1 MGSLQTIV
9 ELKNVTKEFQQ
20 KKAVNDVS
28 FSIKQG
34 EMVAILGANGAGKT
48 TTMRMMLGL
57 MKPTRGTVSLFQKDP
72 KHKEVLERVGGMLQ
86 EVSVM
91 DSLKVKEL
99 IQLIQSYY
107 QHPLELSSL
116 LELTGLHEEEWN
128 KRTEKLS
135 GGQKRRLNFALALAG
150 NPDLL
155 FLDEPTV
162 GMDVTARENFWR
174 KIKELNKQ
182 GKTILFTTHYL
193 QEADEV
199 AERII
204 MINKGEVVGDGT
216 PEQLKGK
223 LTKPRVRFQEKI
235 SYPID
240 FYRTL
245 PFVVEVQKEKET
257 VTLIATNADQLL
269 KEIFDRQLNIH
280 HIEVKLGRLEE
291 VFSQLMEDTKEVDS
305 NEHLLDAK

>member
-1 MGSLQTIV
+1 MQTIV
-9 ELKNVTKEFQQ
+9 ELRNVTKEFQQ
-20 KKAVNDVS
+20 KKAVKDVS

-48 TTMRMMLGL
+48 TTMRMLLGL
-57 MKPTRGTVSLFQKDP
+57 MKPTRGTVSLFQKNP
-72 KHKEVLERVGGMLQ
+72 RQKEVLEKIGGMLQ

-91 DSLKVKEL
+91 DSLKVREL

-107 QHPLELSSL
+107 QNPIELTTL
-116 LELTGLHEEEWN
+116 LELTGLQEDDWN
-128 KRTEKLS
+128 QRTEKLS

-162 GMDVTARENFWR
+162 GMDVTSREQFW
-174 KIKELNKQ
+174 KKMKELNRQ

-199 AERII
+199 AGRII

-216 PEQLKGK
+216 PAHLKEK
-223 LTKPRVRFQEKI
+223 LTKPRVMFQERTP
-235 SYPID
+235 YTLD
-240 FYRTL
+240 FYQNF
-245 PFVVEVQKEKET
+245 PFVEDVQKEKDK
-257 VTLIATNADQLL
+257 VTLVAKNSDQLL
-269 KEIFDRQLNIH
+269 KEIFDRQLNIY

-291 VFSQLMEDTKEVDS
+291 VFSQLLGEKKEVG
-305 NEHLLDAK
+305 NEMFLDAK

>member
-1 MGSLQTIV
+1 VEKLQTIV
-9 ELKNVTKEFQQ
+9 ELRNVTKEFQQ
-20 KKAVNDVS
+20 KKAVKDVS

-48 TTMRMMLGL
+48 TTMRMLLGL
-57 MKPTRGTVSLFQKDP
+57 MKPTRGTVSLFQKNP
-72 KHKEVLERVGGMLQ
+72 RQKEVLEKIGGMLQ

-91 DSLKVKEL
+91 DSLKVREL

-107 QHPLELSSL
+107 QNPIELTTL
-116 LELTGLHEEEWN
+116 LELTGLQEEDWN
-128 KRTEKLS
+128 QRTEKLS

-162 GMDVTARENFWR
+162 GMDVTSREQFW
-174 KIKELNKQ
+174 KKMKELNRQ

-199 AERII
+199 AGRII

-216 PEQLKGK
+216 PAHLKEK
-223 LTKPRVRFQEKI
+223 LTKPRVMFQERTP
-235 SYPID
+235 YTLD
-240 FYRTL
+240 FYQNF
-245 PFVVEVQKEKET
+245 PFVEDVQKEKDK
-257 VTLIATNADQLL
+257 VTLVAKNSDQLL
-269 KEIFDRQLNIH
+269 KEIFDRQLNIY

-291 VFSQLMEDTKEVDS
+291 VFSQLLGEKKEVG
-305 NEHLLDAK
+305 NEIFLDAK

>member
-1 MGSLQTIV
+1 MQTIV
-9 ELKNVTKEFQQ
+9 ELRNVTKEFQQ
-20 KKAVNDVS
+20 KKAVKDVS

-48 TTMRMMLGL
+48 TTMRMLLGL
-57 MKPTRGTVSLFQKDP
+57 MKPTRGTVSLFQKNP
-72 KHKEVLERVGGMLQ
+72 RQKEVLEKIGGMLQ

-91 DSLKVKEL
+91 DSLKVREL

-107 QHPLELSSL
+107 QNPIELTTL
-116 LELTGLHEEEWN
+116 LELTGLQEEDWN
-128 KRTEKLS
+128 QRTEKLS

-162 GMDVTARENFWR
+162 GMDVTSREQFW
-174 KIKELNKQ
+174 KKMKELNRQ

-199 AERII
+199 AGRII

-216 PEQLKGK
+216 PAHLKEK
-223 LTKPRVRFQEKI
+223 LTKPRVMFQERTP
-235 SYPID
+235 YTLD
-240 FYRTL
+240 FYQNF
-245 PFVVEVQKEKET
+245 PFVEDVQKEKDK
-257 VTLIATNADQLL
+257 VTIVAKNSDQLL
-269 KEIFDRQLNIH
+269 KEIFDRQLNIY

-291 VFSQLMEDTKEVDS
+291 VFSQLLGEKKEVG
-305 NEHLLDAK
+305 NEIFLDAK

>member
-1 MGSLQTIV
+1 MQTIV
-9 ELKNVTKEFQQ
+9 ELRNVTKEFQQ
-20 KKAVNDVS
+20 KKAVKDVS

-48 TTMRMMLGL
+48 TTMRMLLGL
-57 MKPTRGTVSLFQKDP
+57 MKPTRGTVSLFQKNP
-72 KHKEVLERVGGMLQ
+72 RQKEVLEKIGGMLQ

-91 DSLKVKEL
+91 DSLKVREL

-107 QHPLELSSL
+107 QNPIELTTL
-116 LELTGLHEEEWN
+116 LELTGLQEEDWN
-128 KRTEKLS
+128 QRTEKLS

-162 GMDVTARENFWR
+162 GMDVTSREQFW
-174 KIKELNKQ
+174 KKMKELNRQ

-199 AERII
+199 AGRII

-216 PEQLKGK
+216 PAHLKEK
-223 LTKPRVRFQEKI
+223 LTKPRVMFQERTP
-235 SYPID
+235 YTLD
-240 FYRTL
+240 FYQNF
-245 PFVVEVQKEKET
+245 PFVEDVQKEKDK
-257 VTLIATNADQLL
+257 VTLVAKNSDQLL
-269 KEIFDRQLNIH
+269 KEIFDRQLNIY

-291 VFSQLMEDTKEVDS
+291 VFSQLLGEKKEVG
-305 NEHLLDAK
+305 NEIFLDAK

>member
-1 MGSLQTIV
+1 MQTIV
-9 ELKNVTKEFQQ
+9 ELRNVTKEFQE
-20 KKAVNDVS
+20 KKAVKDVS

-48 TTMRMMLGL
+48 TTMRMLLGL
-57 MKPTRGTVSLFQKDP
+57 MKPTRGTVSLFQKNP
-72 KHKEVLERVGGMLQ
+72 RQKEVLEKIGGMLQ

-91 DSLKVKEL
+91 DSLKVREL

-107 QHPLELSSL
+107 QNPIELTTL
-116 LELTGLHEEEWN
+116 LKLTGLQEEDWN
-128 KRTEKLS
+128 QRTEKLS

-162 GMDVTARENFWR
+162 GMDVTSREQFW
-174 KIKELNKQ
+174 KKMKELNRQ

-199 AERII
+199 AGRII

-216 PEQLKGK
+216 PAHLKEK
-223 LTKPRVRFQEKI
+223 LTKPRVMFQERTP
-235 SYPID
+235 YTLD
-240 FYRTL
+240 FYQNF
-245 PFVVEVQKEKET
+245 PFVEDVQKEKDK
-257 VTLIATNADQLL
+257 VTLVAKNSDQLL
-269 KEIFDRQLNIH
+269 KEIFDRQLNIC

-291 VFSQLMEDTKEVDS
+291 VFLQLLGEKKEVG
-305 NEHLLDAK
+305 NEIFLDAK

>member
-1 MGSLQTIV
+1 MQTIV
-9 ELKNVTKEFQQ
+9 ELRNVTKEFQQ
-20 KKAVNDVS
+20 KKAVKDVS

-48 TTMRMMLGL
+48 TTMRMLLGL
-57 MKPTRGTVSLFQKDP
+57 MKPTRGTVSLFQKNP
-72 KHKEVLERVGGMLQ
+72 RQKEVLEKIGGMLQ

-91 DSLKVKEL
+91 DSLKVREL

-107 QHPLELSSL
+107 QNPIELTTL
-116 LELTGLHEEEWN
+116 LELTGLQEEDWN
-128 KRTEKLS
+128 QRTEKLS

-162 GMDVTARENFWR
+162 GMDVTSREQFW
-174 KIKELNKQ
+174 KKMKELNRQ

-199 AERII
+199 AGRII

-216 PEQLKGK
+216 PAHLKEK
-223 LTKPRVRFQEKI
+223 LTKPRVMFQERTP
-235 SYPID
+235 YTLD
-240 FYRTL
+240 FYQNF
-245 PFVVEVQKEKET
+245 PFVEDVQKEKDK
-257 VTLIATNADQLL
+257 VTIVAKNSDQLL
-269 KEIFDRQLNIH
+269 KEIFDRQLNIY

-291 VFSQLMEDTKEVDS
+291 VFSQLLGEKKEVG
-305 NEHLLDAK
+305 NEI

>member
-1 MGSLQTIV
+1 MEKLQTIV
-9 ELKNVTKEFQQ
+9 ELRNVTKEFQQ
-20 KKAVNDVS
+20 KKVVKDVS

-48 TTMRMMLGL
+48 TTMRMLLGL
-57 MKPTRGTVSLFQKDP
+57 MKPTRGTVSLFQKNP
-72 KHKEVLERVGGMLQ
+72 RQKEVLEKIGGMLQ

-91 DSLKVKEL
+91 DSLKVREL

-107 QHPLELSSL
+107 QNPIELTTL
-116 LELTGLHEEEWN
+116 LELTGLQEEDWN
-128 KRTEKLS
+128 QRTEKLS

-162 GMDVTARENFWR
+162 GMDVTSREQFW
-174 KIKELNKQ
+174 KKMKELNRQ

-199 AERII
+199 AGRII

-216 PEQLKGK
+216 PAHLKEK
-223 LTKPRVRFQEKI
+223 LTKPRVMFQERTP
-235 SYPID
+235 YTLD
-240 FYRTL
+240 FYQNF
-245 PFVVEVQKEKET
+245 PFVEDVQKEKDK
-257 VTLIATNADQLL
+257 VTLVAKNSDQLL
-269 KEIFDRQLNIH
+269 KEIFDRQLNIY

-291 VFSQLMEDTKEVDS
+291 VFSQLLGEKKEVG
-305 NEHLLDAK
+305 NEIFLDAK

>member
-1 MGSLQTIV
+1 MQTIV
-9 ELKNVTKEFQQ
+9 ELRNVTKEFQQ
-20 KKAVNDVS
+20 KKAVKDVS

-48 TTMRMMLGL
+48 TTMRMLLGL

-72 KHKEVLERVGGMLQ
+72 RQKEVLEKIGGMLQ

-91 DSLKVKEL
+91 DSLKVREL

-107 QHPLELSSL
+107 QNPIELTTL
-116 LELTGLHEEEWN
+116 LELTGLQEEDWN
-128 KRTEKLS
+128 QRTEKLS

-162 GMDVTARENFWR
+162 GMDVTSREQFW
-174 KIKELNKQ
+174 KKMKELNRQ

-199 AERII
+199 AGRII

-216 PEQLKGK
+216 PAYLKEK
-223 LTKPRVRFQEKI
+223 LTKPRVMFQERTP
-235 SYPID
+235 YTLD
-240 FYRTL
+240 FYQNF
-245 PFVVEVQKEKET
+245 PFVEDVQKEKDK
-257 VTLIATNADQLL
+257 VTLVAKNSDQLL
-269 KEIFDRQLNIH
+269 KEIFDRQLNIY

-291 VFSQLMEDTKEVDS
+291 VFSQLLGEKKEVG
-305 NEHLLDAK
+305 NEIFLDAK

>member
-1 MGSLQTIV
+1 MEKLQTIV
-9 ELKNVTKEFQQ
+9 ELRNVTKEFQQ
-20 KKAVNDVS
+20 KKAVKDVS

-48 TTMRMMLGL
+48 TTMRMLLGL
-57 MKPTRGTVSLFQKDP
+57 MKPTRGTVSPFQKNP
-72 KHKEVLERVGGMLQ
+72 RQKEVLEKIGGMLQ

-91 DSLKVKEL
+91 DSLKVREL

-107 QHPLELSSL
+107 QNPIELTTL
-116 LELTGLHEEEWN
+116 LELTGLQEEDWN
-128 KRTEKLS
+128 QRTEKLS

-162 GMDVTARENFWR
+162 GMDVTSREQFW
-174 KIKELNKQ
+174 KKMKELNRQ

-199 AERII
+199 AGRII

-216 PEQLKGK
+216 PAHLKEK
-223 LTKPRVRFQEKI
+223 LTKPRVMFQERTP
-235 SYPID
+235 YTLD
-240 FYRTL
+240 FYQNF
-245 PFVVEVQKEKET
+245 PFVEDVQKEKDK
-257 VTLIATNADQLL
+257 VTLVAKNSDQLL
-269 KEIFDRQLNIH
+269 KEIFDRQLNIY

-291 VFSQLMEDTKEVDS
+291 VFSQLLGEKKEVG
-305 NEHLLDAK
+305 NEMFLDAK

>member
-1 MGSLQTIV
+1 MQTIV
-9 ELKNVTKEFQQ
+9 ELRNVTKEFQQ
-20 KKAVNDVS
+20 KKAVKDVS

-48 TTMRMMLGL
+48 TTMRMLLGL
-57 MKPTRGTVSLFQKDP
+57 MKPTRGTVSLFQKNP
-72 KHKEVLERVGGMLQ
+72 RQKEVLEKIGGMLQ

-91 DSLKVKEL
+91 DSLKVREL

-107 QHPLELSSL
+107 QNPIELTTL
-116 LELTGLHEEEWN
+116 LELTGLQEEDWN
-128 KRTEKLS
+128 QRTEKLS

-162 GMDVTARENFWR
+162 GMDVTSREQFW
-174 KIKELNKQ
+174 KKMKELNRQ

-199 AERII
+199 AGRII

-216 PEQLKGK
+216 PAYLKEK
-223 LTKPRVRFQEKI
+223 LTKPRVMFQERTP
-235 SYPID
+235 YTLG
-240 FYRTL
+240 FYQNF
-245 PFVVEVQKEKET
+245 PFVEDVQKEKDK
-257 VTLIATNADQLL
+257 VTLVATNSDQLL
-269 KEIFDRQLNIH
+269 KEIFDRQLNIC

-291 VFSQLMEDTKEVDS
+291 VFSQLLGEKKEVG
-305 NEHLLDAK
+305 NEIFLDAK

>member
-1 MGSLQTIV
+1 LQTIV
-9 ELKNVTKEFQQ
+9 ELRNVTKEFQQ
-20 KKAVNDVS
+20 KKAVKDVS

-48 TTMRMMLGL
+48 TTMRMLLGL
-57 MKPTRGTVSLFQKDP
+57 MKPTRGTVSLFQKNP
-72 KHKEVLERVGGMLQ
+72 RQKEVLEKIGGMLQ

-91 DSLKVKEL
+91 DSLKVREL

-107 QHPLELSSL
+107 QNPIELTTL
-116 LELTGLHEEEWN
+116 LELTGLQEEDWN
-128 KRTEKLS
+128 QRTEKLS

-162 GMDVTARENFWR
+162 GMDVTSREQFW
-174 KIKELNKQ
+174 KKMKELNRQ

-199 AERII
+199 AGRII

-216 PEQLKGK
+216 PAYLKEK
-223 LTKPRVRFQEKI
+223 LTKPRVMFQERTP
-235 SYPID
+235 YTLG
-240 FYRTL
+240 FYQNF
-245 PFVVEVQKEKET
+245 PFVEDVQKEKDK
-257 VTLIATNADQLL
+257 VTLVATNSDQLL
-269 KEIFDRQLNIH
+269 KEIFDRQLNIC

-291 VFSQLMEDTKEVDS
+291 VFSQLLGEKKEVG
-305 NEHLLDAK
+305 NEIFLDAK

>member
-1 MGSLQTIV
+1 MQTIV
-9 ELKNVTKEFQQ
+9 ELRNVTKEFQQ
-20 KKAVNDVS
+20 KKAVKDVS

-48 TTMRMMLGL
+48 TTMRMLLGL
-57 MKPTRGTVSLFQKDP
+57 MKPTRGTVSLFQKNP
-72 KHKEVLERVGGMLQ
+72 RQKEVLEKIGGMLQ

-91 DSLKVKEL
+91 DSLKVREL

-107 QHPLELSSL
+107 QNPIELTTL
-116 LELTGLHEEEWN
+116 LELTGLQEEDWN
-128 KRTEKLS
+128 QRTEKLS

-162 GMDVTARENFWR
+162 GMDVTSREQFW
-174 KIKELNKQ
+174 KKMKELNRQ

-199 AERII
+199 AGRII

-216 PEQLKGK
+216 PAHLKEK
-223 LTKPRVRFQEKI
+223 LTKPRVMFQERTP
-235 SYPID
+235 YTLD
-240 FYRTL
+240 FYQNF
-245 PFVVEVQKEKET
+245 PFVEDVQKEKDK
-257 VTLIATNADQLL
+257 VTLVAKNSDQLL
-269 KEIFDRQLNIH
+269 KEIFDRQLNIY

-291 VFSQLMEDTKEVDS
+291 VFSQLLGEKKEVG
-305 NEHLLDAK
+305 NEMFLDAK

>member
-1 MGSLQTIV
+1 MEKLQTIV
-9 ELKNVTKEFQQ
+9 ELRNVTKEFQQ
-20 KKAVNDVS
+20 KKAVKDVS

-48 TTMRMMLGL
+48 TTMRMLLGL
-57 MKPTRGTVSLFQKDP
+57 MKPTRGTVSLFQKNP
-72 KHKEVLERVGGMLQ
+72 RQKEVLEKIGGMLQ

-91 DSLKVKEL
+91 DSLKVREL

-107 QHPLELSSL
+107 QNPIELTTL
-116 LELTGLHEEEWN
+116 LELTGLQEEDWN
-128 KRTEKLS
+128 QRTEKLS

-162 GMDVTARENFWR
+162 GMDVTSREQFW
-174 KIKELNKQ
+174 KKMKELNRQ

-199 AERII
+199 AGRII

-216 PEQLKGK
+216 PAHLKEK
-223 LTKPRVRFQEKI
+223 LTKPRVMFQERTP
-235 SYPID
+235 YTLD
-240 FYRTL
+240 FYQNF
-245 PFVVEVQKEKET
+245 PFVEDVQKEKDK
-257 VTLIATNADQLL
+257 VTLVAKNSDQLL
-269 KEIFDRQLNIH
+269 KEIFDRQLNIY

-291 VFSQLMEDTKEVDS
+291 VFSQLLGEKKEVG
-305 NEHLLDAK
+305 NEMFLDAK

>member
-1 MGSLQTIV
+1 MEKLQTIV
-9 ELKNVTKEFQQ
+9 ELRNVTKEFQQ
-20 KKAVNDVS
+20 KKAVKDVS

-48 TTMRMMLGL
+48 TTMRILLGL
-57 MKPTRGTVSLFQKDP
+57 MKPTRGTVSLFQKNP
-72 KHKEVLERVGGMLQ
+72 RQKEVLEKIGGMLQ

-91 DSLKVKEL
+91 DSLKVREL

-107 QHPLELSSL
+107 QNPIELTTL
-116 LELTGLHEEEWN
+116 LELTGLQEEDWN
-128 KRTEKLS
+128 QRTEKLS

-162 GMDVTARENFWR
+162 GMDVTSREQFW
-174 KIKELNKQ
+174 KKMKELNRQ

-199 AERII
+199 AGRII

-216 PEQLKGK
+216 PAHLKEK
-223 LTKPRVRFQEKI
+223 LTKPRVMFQERTP
-235 SYPID
+235 YTLD
-240 FYRTL
+240 FYQNF
-245 PFVVEVQKEKET
+245 PFVEDVQKEKDK
-257 VTLIATNADQLL
+257 VTLVAKNSDQLL
-269 KEIFDRQLNIH
+269 KEIFDRQLNIY

-291 VFSQLMEDTKEVDS
+291 VFSQLLGEKKEVG
-305 NEHLLDAK
+305 NEMFLDAK

>member
-1 MGSLQTIV
+1 LQTIV
-9 ELKNVTKEFQQ
+9 ELRNVTKEFQQ
-20 KKAVNDVS
+20 KKAVKDVS

-48 TTMRMMLGL
+48 TTMRMLLGL
-57 MKPTRGTVSLFQKDP
+57 MKPTRGTVSLFQKNP
-72 KHKEVLERVGGMLQ
+72 RQKEVLEKIGGMLQ

-91 DSLKVKEL
+91 DSLKVREL

-107 QHPLELSSL
+107 QNPIELTTL
-116 LELTGLHEEEWN
+116 LELTGLEEEDWN
-128 KRTEKLS
+128 QRTEKLS

-162 GMDVTARENFWR
+162 GMDVTSREQFW
-174 KIKELNKQ
+174 KKMKELNRQ

-199 AERII
+199 AGRII

-216 PEQLKGK
+216 PAHLKEK
-223 LTKPRVRFQEKI
+223 LTKPRVMFQERTP
-235 SYPID
+235 YTLD
-240 FYRTL
+240 FYQNF
-245 PFVVEVQKEKET
+245 PFVEDVQKEKDK
-257 VTLIATNADQLL
+257 VTLVAKNSDQLL
-269 KEIFDRQLNIH
+269 KEIFDRQLNIY

-291 VFSQLMEDTKEVDS
+291 VFSQLLGEKKEVG
-305 NEHLLDAK
+305 NEMFLDAK

>member
-1 MGSLQTIV
+1 MQTIV
-9 ELKNVTKEFQQ
+9 ELRNVTKEFQQ
-20 KKAVNDVS
+20 KKAVKDVS

-48 TTMRMMLGL
+48 TTMRMLLGL
-57 MKPTRGTVSLFQKDP
+57 MKPTRGTVSLFQKNP
-72 KHKEVLERVGGMLQ
+72 RQKEVLEKIGGMLQ

-91 DSLKVKEL
+91 DSLKVREL

-107 QHPLELSSL
+107 QNPIELTTL
-116 LELTGLHEEEWN
+116 LELTGLQEEDWN
-128 KRTEKLS
+128 QRTEKLS

-162 GMDVTARENFWR
+162 GMDVTSREQFW
-174 KIKELNKQ
+174 KKMKELNRQ

-199 AERII
+199 AGRII

-216 PEQLKGK
+216 PAHLKEK
-223 LTKPRVRFQEKI
+223 LTKPRVMFQERTP
-235 SYPID
+235 YTLD
-240 FYRTL
+240 FYQNF
-245 PFVVEVQKEKET
+245 PFVEDVQKEKDK
-257 VTLIATNADQLL
+257 VTLVAKNSDQLL
-269 KEIFDRQLNIH
+269 KEIFDRQLNIC

-291 VFSQLMEDTKEVDS
+291 VFLQLLGEKKEVG
-305 NEHLLDAK
+305 NEIFLDAK

>member
-1 MGSLQTIV
+1 MEKLQTIV
-9 ELKNVTKEFQQ
+9 ELRNVTKEFQQ
-20 KKAVNDVS
+20 KKAVKDVS

-48 TTMRMMLGL
+48 TTMRMLLGL
-57 MKPTRGTVSLFQKDP
+57 MKPTRGTVSLFQKNP
-72 KHKEVLERVGGMLQ
+72 RQKEVLEKIGGMLQ

-91 DSLKVKEL
+91 DSLKVREL

-107 QHPLELSSL
+107 QNPIELTTL
-116 LELTGLHEEEWN
+116 LELTGLQEEDWN
-128 KRTEKLS
+128 QRTEKLS

-162 GMDVTARENFWR
+162 GMDVTSREQFW
-174 KIKELNKQ
+174 KKMKELNRQ

-199 AERII
+199 AGRII

-216 PEQLKGK
+216 PAHLKEK
-223 LTKPRVRFQEKI
+223 LTKPRVMFQERTP
-235 SYPID
+235 YTLD
-240 FYRTL
+240 FYQNF
-245 PFVVEVQKEKET
+245 PFVEDVQKEKDK
-257 VTLIATNADQLL
+257 VTIVAKNSDQLL
-269 KEIFDRQLNIH
+269 KEIFDRQLNIY

-291 VFSQLMEDTKEVDS
+291 VFSQLLGEKKEVG
-305 NEHLLDAK
+305 NEIFLDAK

>member
-1 MGSLQTIV
+1 MQTIV
-9 ELKNVTKEFQQ
+9 ELRNVTKEFQQ
-20 KKAVNDVS
+20 KKVVKDVS

-48 TTMRMMLGL
+48 TTMRMLLGL
-57 MKPTRGTVSLFQKDP
+57 MKPTRGTVSLFQKNP
-72 KHKEVLERVGGMLQ
+72 RQKEVLEKIGGMLQ

-91 DSLKVKEL
+91 DSLKVREL

-107 QHPLELSSL
+107 QNPIELTTL
-116 LELTGLHEEEWN
+116 LELTGLQEEDWN
-128 KRTEKLS
+128 QRTEKLS

-162 GMDVTARENFWR
+162 GMDVTSREQFW
-174 KIKELNKQ
+174 KKMKELNRQ

-199 AERII
+199 AGRII

-216 PEQLKGK
+216 PAHLKEK
-223 LTKPRVRFQEKI
+223 LTKPRVMFQERTP
-235 SYPID
+235 YTLD
-240 FYRTL
+240 FYQNF
-245 PFVVEVQKEKET
+245 PFVEDVQKEKDK
-257 VTLIATNADQLL
+257 VTLVAKNSDQLL
-269 KEIFDRQLNIH
+269 KEIFDRQLNIY

-291 VFSQLMEDTKEVDS
+291 VFSQLLGEKKEVG
-305 NEHLLDAK
+305 NEIFLDAK

>member
-1 MGSLQTIV
+1 VEKLQTIV
-9 ELKNVTKEFQQ
+9 ELRNVTKEFQQ
-20 KKAVNDVS
+20 KKAVKDVS

-48 TTMRMMLGL
+48 TTMRMLLGL
-57 MKPTRGTVSLFQKDP
+57 MKPTRGTVSLFQKNP
-72 KHKEVLERVGGMLQ
+72 RQKEVLEKIGGMLQ

-91 DSLKVKEL
+91 DSLKVREL

-107 QHPLELSSL
+107 QNPIELTTL
-116 LELTGLHEEEWN
+116 LELTGLQEEDWN
-128 KRTEKLS
+128 QRTEKLS

-162 GMDVTARENFWR
+162 GMDVTSREQFW
-174 KIKELNKQ
+174 KKMKELNRQ

-199 AERII
+199 AGRII

-216 PEQLKGK
+216 PAYLKEK
-223 LTKPRVRFQEKI
+223 LTKPRVMFQERTP
-235 SYPID
+235 YTLG
-240 FYRTL
+240 FYQNF
-245 PFVVEVQKEKET
+245 PFVEDVQKEKDK
-257 VTLIATNADQLL
+257 VTLVATNSDQLL
-269 KEIFDRQLNIH
+269 KEIFDRQLNIC

-291 VFSQLMEDTKEVDS
+291 VFSQLLGEKKEVG
-305 NEHLLDAK
+305 NEIFLDAK

>member
-1 MGSLQTIV
+1 LQTIV
-9 ELKNVTKEFQQ
+9 ELRNVTKEFQQ
-20 KKAVNDVS
+20 KKAVKDVS

-48 TTMRMMLGL
+48 TTMRMLLGL
-57 MKPTRGTVSLFQKDP
+57 MKPTRGTVSLFQKNP
-72 KHKEVLERVGGMLQ
+72 RQKEVLEKIGGMLQ

-91 DSLKVKEL
+91 DSLKVREL

-107 QHPLELSSL
+107 QNPIELTTL
-116 LELTGLHEEEWN
+116 LELTGLQEEDWN
-128 KRTEKLS
+128 QRTEKLS

-162 GMDVTARENFWR
+162 GMDVTSREQFW
-174 KIKELNKQ
+174 KKMKELNRQ

-199 AERII
+199 AGRII

-216 PEQLKGK
+216 PAHLKEK
-223 LTKPRVRFQEKI
+223 LTKPRVMFQERTP
-235 SYPID
+235 YTLD
-240 FYRTL
+240 FYQNF
-245 PFVVEVQKEKET
+245 PFVEDVQKEKDK
-257 VTLIATNADQLL
+257 VTLVAKNSDQLL
-269 KEIFDRQLNIH
+269 KEIFDRQLNIY

-291 VFSQLMEDTKEVDS
+291 VFSQLLGEKKEVG
-305 NEHLLDAK
+305 NEIFLDAK

>member
-1 MGSLQTIV
+1 MEKLQTIV
-9 ELKNVTKEFQQ
+9 ELRNVTKEFQQ
-20 KKAVNDVS
+20 KKAVKDVS

-48 TTMRMMLGL
+48 TTMRMLLGL
-57 MKPTRGTVSLFQKDP
+57 MKPTRGTVSLFQKNP
-72 KHKEVLERVGGMLQ
+72 RQKEVLEKIGGMLQ

-91 DSLKVKEL
+91 DSLKVREL

-107 QHPLELSSL
+107 QNPIELTTL
-116 LELTGLHEEEWN
+116 LELTGLQEEDWN
-128 KRTEKLS
+128 QRTEKLS

-162 GMDVTARENFWR
+162 GMDVTSREQFW
-174 KIKELNKQ
+174 KKMKELNRQ

-199 AERII
+199 AGRII

-216 PEQLKGK
+216 PAHLKEK
-223 LTKPRVRFQEKI
+223 LTKPRVMFQERTP
-235 SYPID
+235 YTLD
-240 FYRTL
+240 FYQNF
-245 PFVVEVQKEKET
+245 PFVEDMQKEKDK
-257 VTLIATNADQLL
+257 VTLVAKNSDQLL
-269 KEIFDRQLNIH
+269 KEIFDRQLNIY

-291 VFSQLMEDTKEVDS
+291 VFSQLLGEKKEVG
-305 NEHLLDAK
+305 NEMFLDAK

>member
-1 MGSLQTIV
+1 MQTIV
-9 ELKNVTKEFQQ
+9 ELRNVTKEFQQ
-20 KKAVNDVS
+20 KKAVKDVS

-48 TTMRMMLGL
+48 TTMRMLLGL
-57 MKPTRGTVSLFQKDP
+57 MKPTRGTVSLFQKNP
-72 KHKEVLERVGGMLQ
+72 RQKEVLEKIGGMLQ

-91 DSLKVKEL
+91 DSLKVREL

-107 QHPLELSSL
+107 QNPIELTTL
-116 LELTGLHEEEWN
+116 LELTGLEEEDWN
-128 KRTEKLS
+128 QRTEKLS

-162 GMDVTARENFWR
+162 GMDVTSREQFW
-174 KIKELNKQ
+174 KKMKELNRQ

-199 AERII
+199 AGRII

-216 PEQLKGK
+216 PAHLKEK
-223 LTKPRVRFQEKI
+223 LTKPRVMFQERTP
-235 SYPID
+235 YTLD
-240 FYRTL
+240 FYQNF
-245 PFVVEVQKEKET
+245 PFVEDVQKEKDK
-257 VTLIATNADQLL
+257 VTLVAKNSDQLL
-269 KEIFDRQLNIH
+269 KEIFDRQLNIY

-291 VFSQLMEDTKEVDS
+291 VFSQLLGEKKEVG
-305 NEHLLDAK
+305 NEMFLDAK